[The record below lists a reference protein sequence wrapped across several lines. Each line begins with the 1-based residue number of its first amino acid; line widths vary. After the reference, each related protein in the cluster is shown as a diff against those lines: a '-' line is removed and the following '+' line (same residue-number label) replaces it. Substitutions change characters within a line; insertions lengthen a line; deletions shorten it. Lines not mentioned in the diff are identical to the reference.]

1 MNARRV
7 LALAGLVVGLA
18 IAVLLW
24 DVWVY
29 STLKLR
35 EGPGVT
41 SPIALLPPA
50 IILIGFIAVIIAL
63 VQLFRHP
70 ERGLTTSNMVVWS
83 SNAISFLLLQ
93 IFGAK

>member
-1 MNARRV
+1 LNARRV

>member
-83 SNAISFLLLQ
+83 SNAISFVLLQ